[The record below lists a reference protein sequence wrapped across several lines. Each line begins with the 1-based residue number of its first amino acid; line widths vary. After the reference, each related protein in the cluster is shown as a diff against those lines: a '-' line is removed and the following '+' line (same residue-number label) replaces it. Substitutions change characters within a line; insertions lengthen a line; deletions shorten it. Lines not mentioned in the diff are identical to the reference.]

1 MKLPSLHQIT
11 ESARLTIRRFPLAIA
26 DAVVGSA
33 AAIVLVNL
41 REERPDWW
49 WTVNNVFIASSI
61 GIALLTAAVLVGER
75 LRWNRGRIIGFQMAG
90 VVLLILYGFTL
101 PQNIYAPPF
110 MFAIRHWLLLL
121 GVHMLVA
128 CAPFLQKGEINGF
141 WQFNKSIFLRLL
153 IAGLFSAVLWA
164 GLEIALVAITHLFDI
179 DIRPERHLQLF
190 IAIAGILNTWFFL
203 SGVPQNLKELE
214 HETAYP
220 KGLKVFTQ
228 YVLIPLVAVYVA
240 ILYAY
245 VVKIIVEWSWPKG
258 WVSYLVLG
266 FSIAGIFSLLLVH
279 PIQEREGNV
288 WMKRFARWYYV
299 AEIPLVVV
307 LLLAIWRRVS
317 EYGITEN
324 RYFVIGMGFWLAAIV
339 LYFLISKKPSIKSI
353 PTTLCVLAFLGSF
366 GPWGAFSVSERS
378 QVDRIELLLSDAG
391 ILQKGKV
398 IRAAQ
403 GVSFDQSRE
412 IASVVRYLDNVHG
425 LSILQPWFNVN
436 LDTLCASS
444 ASDRAVTYSDAKAR
458 ALVVDLLGAEYVP
471 EWQAQKTSAQRFSAK
486 QQRIYEVEGFDS
498 LFRSVTVDPA
508 DLAKSSKVFPAGMV
522 RLDSLQTRVIVLTT
536 AADGG
541 KDSIA
546 LDCESLAR
554 KLLESSKSP
563 YEIPGDV
570 MVLNGVGEKVRGR
583 LYLSWLE
590 VQTAGDSLKIH
601 SLTGDLLLGWKTEL
615 PKKR

>member
-26 DAVVGSA
+26 DALVGSA
-33 AAIVLVNL
+33 AAIVLVNYT
-41 REERPDWW
+41 EEQPDWW
-49 WTVNNVFIASSI
+49 WTLNNVFVASSL
-61 GIALLTAAVLVGER
+61 GIALLMAAVLVGER
-75 LRWNRGRIIGFQMAG
+75 LQWNRRRLIGMQMAG

-101 PQNIYAPPF
+101 PHNIYAPPYV
-110 MFAIRHWLLLL
+110 FAIRHWLLLL
-121 GVHMLVA
+121 GVHLLVA
-128 CAPFLQKGEINGF
+128 CAPFFRKGEINGF

-153 IAGLFSAVLWA
+153 TAALFSAVLLA
-164 GLEIALVAITHLFDI
+164 GLDIALVAITHLFDI
-179 DIRPERHLQLF
+179 KIRPERYLQVF
-190 IAIAGILNTWFFL
+190 IVIAGIFNTWFFL
-203 SGVPQNLKELE
+203 SGVPRNLNELE
-214 HETAYP
+214 GETAYP

-228 YVLIPLVAVYVA
+228 YVLVPLVTVYVA
-240 ILYAY
+240 ILYTY
-245 VVKIIVEWSWPKG
+245 LVKIIVEWSWPKG

-288 WMKRFARWYYV
+288 WIKRFARWYYV

-339 LYFLISKKPSIKSI
+339 IYFLISKGPSIKSI
-353 PTTLCVLAFLGSF
+353 PTTLCILAFLGCF

-378 QVDRIELLLSDAG
+378 QVDRLECLLSDAG

-398 IRAAQ
+398 VRAAQ
-403 GVSFDQSRE
+403 GVSFDKSRE
-412 IASVVRYLDNVHG
+412 IASVVRYLHNVHG
-425 LSILQPWFNVN
+425 LSVLQPWFDVN

-444 ASDRAVTYSDAKAR
+444 ASDRAAAYDEAKPM
-458 ALVVDLLGAEYVP
+458 ALMVDLLGAEYVP
-471 EWQAQKTSAQRFSAK
+471 EWQAQKTSGRRFSAK
-486 QQRIYEVEGFDS
+486 QQRTYDVEGFDS
-498 LFRSVTVDPA
+498 LFRSVTVNPA
-508 DLAKSSKVFPAGMV
+508 DLAKSSGVISAGMV
-522 RLDSLQTRVIVLTT
+522 RLDNLQTSVIISAT

-546 LDCESLAR
+546 LDCGSLAR

-563 YEIPGDV
+563 YDIPADV
-570 MVLNGVGEKVRGR
+570 MVLNGAGERVRGR

-590 VQTAGDSLKIH
+590 VRTAGDSVKIH
-601 SLTGDLLLGWKTEL
+601 SLAGDLLLGWKSEP
-615 PKKR
+615 PKK